1 MGALDFLFG
10 GIDDLLNKPSA
21 IQKKPPAPPAA
32 PPARAEAPRKKAPE
46 EKYVVQMPPQMPPSA
61 GLDLSGLIGGY
72 GGKQRDPMPVDEFK
86 AIMAAIQRA
95 AGNPPPVPDFSIFNH
110 PLDQGEMPLDMR
122 PLAAW
127 IDSQTGSK
135 YLPGTPD
142 LPGEYMLRAKQ
153 LREAATGGPAI
164 EQAKAQAMGELYK
177 SQLKKLSA
185 DEIVKYIAP
194 VTGRG
199 GLTLGGL
206 TLGGPALAKDVAT
219 GAAALAASGIPVA
232 ASGSAKS
239 PSLNLNPA
247 QAISVAKEQKRIK
260 DEDAANAFQVKKA
273 TFELGGKLSEQ
284 AIKDPLIQ
292 KYTDTILPNAGIA
305 RAQLLNDNSG
315 GLGSLAAIQTFQKLI
330 EAFAVHESDIKNIQ
344 RMQGLSN
351 QLEGFVNSLRGGSTL
366 GTDARMEMV
375 RVIADMEEQW
385 RQSAMNKLKTYKRQ
399 GAAQGVQPG
408 VLEES
413 VGKALA
419 PRKIHMIT
427 IDPKTKQKREYD
439 ISSEDRAD
447 FVKEMKGK
455 KMEVREGGH

>member
-32 PPARAEAPRKKAPE
+32 PPARAEAPRKKASE

-86 AIMAAIQRA
+86 TIMAAIQQA

-127 IDSQTGSK
+127 LDSQTGSK

-153 LREAATGGPAI
+153 LRDAATGGPAI

-185 DEIVKYIAP
+185 DEILKYIAP

-199 GLTLGGL
+199 GLTLSIPSVNLPG
-206 TLGGPALAKDVAT
+206 DVSKVD
-219 GAAALAASGIPVA
+219 GSGIPNFEVKPIGTV
-232 ASGSAKS
+232 SVS
-239 PSLNLNPA
+239 PPKLSPA

-260 DEDAANAFQVKKA
+260 DEDAANAYLVKKA
-273 TFELGGKLSEQ
+273 TYELGGKLTEQ

-447 FVKEMKGK
+447 FVKEMKAK

>member
-1 MGALDFLFG
+1 MGALDFWFG
-10 GIDDLLNKPSA
+10 GIDELLNKPSA

-86 AIMAAIQRA
+86 AIMAAIQQA

-127 IDSQTGSK
+127 LDSQTGSK

-153 LREAATGGPAI
+153 LRDAATGGPAI

-185 DEIVKYIAP
+185 DEILKYIAP

-199 GLTLGGL
+199 GLTLSIPSVNLPG
-206 TLGGPALAKDVAT
+206 DVSKVD
-219 GAAALAASGIPVA
+219 GSGIPNFEVKPIGTV
-232 ASGSAKS
+232 SVS
-239 PSLNLNPA
+239 PPKLSPA

-260 DEDAANAFQVKKA
+260 DEDAANAYLVKKA
-273 TFELGGKLSEQ
+273 TYELGGKLTEQ

-447 FVKEMKGK
+447 FVKEMKAK